1 LSPLHPDTRSLGITW
16 RQALLLAAA
25 LIGLAAL
32 FWGLPNL
39 EVTRR
44 VPELSDLPLVE
55 VPAQAP
61 GSRVVVL
68 LSGDGGW
75 AVIDRSVAQAL
86 ARRGVAVVGWS
97 SLYYYWD
104 PRTADEAAHDLARII
119 DAYTSRLNRPR
130 VLLVGYSFGADVLPF
145 LVNRLPPAERAKVDG
160 VVLLGASPSATFKF
174 NLVNWLGIST
184 GPSYRVAPEVARM
197 KGDPPVLCINGR
209 LEREKGCPL
218 LAPLG
223 ARVVMLSG
231 GHHFDGRYRRLA
243 QLILGAFPLQ

>member
-1 LSPLHPDTRSLGITW
+1 MSPTHLLARFRRLTRP
-16 RQALLLAAA
+16 QALLLAAA
-25 LIGLAAL
+25 LLGFAAL
-32 FWGLPNL
+32 FWGLPNV
-39 EVTRR
+39 EVTRH

-55 VPAQAP
+55 VPAEAP
-61 GSRVVVL
+61 GARVAVL

-75 AVIDRSVAQAL
+75 AVIDRSIAQAL

-97 SLYYYWD
+97 SLYYYWQ

-119 DAYTSRLNRPR
+119 DAYTRRLNRPR

-145 LVNRLPPAERAKVDG
+145 LVNRLPSAEREKVDG
-160 VVLLGASPSATFKF
+160 VALLGASPSATFEF
-174 NLVNWLGIST
+174 DLVNWLGIST

-197 KGDPPVLCINGR
+197 EGGPPVLCVNGR

-223 ARVVMLSG
+223 AKVVMLAG
-231 GHHFDGRYRRLA
+231 GHHFDGRYHRLA
-243 QLILGAFPLQ
+243 QLILSTFP